1 MLLEPQTSEFP
12 YAPIL
17 NEALPKD
24 GLVLGAHVFADTDNV
39 CYDVG
44 IYADDTYL
52 VISCLVDFTYPAPS
66 GMLDTNTS
74 AFLQRW
80 LERFTGYEENS
91 RYNHHTFVI
100 FKGNGTITPD
110 FAEKIGIEHLIGN
123 LEWKAHAYV
132 SGGGTPS
139 AVPAAQRVL
148 GEKIGMSPEAIT
160 VLKFE
165 AVDFPNSC
173 LGTPKPKEVCVQVVT
188 QGFRIQL
195 VALGL
200 LYEYHT
206 DAFGF
211 DIRPFGDP
219 QAAPTQGA
227 GG

>member
-1 MLLEPQTSEFP
+1 
-12 YAPIL
+12 
-17 NEALPKD
+17 
-24 GLVLGAHVFADTDNV
+24 
-39 CYDVG
+39 
-44 IYADDTYL
+44 
-52 VISCLVDFTYPAPS
+52 
-66 GMLDTNTS
+66 
-74 AFLQRW
+74 
-80 LERFTGYEENS
+80 
-91 RYNHHTFVI
+91 
-100 FKGNGTITPD
+100 
-110 FAEKIGIEHLIGN
+110 
-123 LEWKAHAYV
+123 
-132 SGGGTPS
+132 
-139 AVPAAQRVL
+139 
-148 GEKIGMSPEAIT
+148 MSPEAIT

>member
-1 MLLEPQTSEFP
+1 MKAIYRLATLLSILVLLSACNGTSPTETPRVNNSPSETPLPQASATPPPLPTYTPTTTMLLEPQTSEFP

-24 GLVLGAHVFADTDNV
+24 GLVLGAHVFADTDNL

-110 FAEKIGIEHLIGN
+110 FAEK
-123 LEWKAHAYV
+123 LE
-132 SGGGTPS
+132 SN
-139 AVPAAQRVL
+139 
-148 GEKIGMSPEAIT
+148 I
-160 VLKFE
+160 
-165 AVDFPNSC
+165 
-173 LGTPKPKEVCVQVVT
+173 
-188 QGFRIQL
+188 
-195 VALGL
+195 
-200 LYEYHT
+200 
-206 DAFGF
+206 
-211 DIRPFGDP
+211 
-219 QAAPTQGA
+219 
-227 GG
+227 